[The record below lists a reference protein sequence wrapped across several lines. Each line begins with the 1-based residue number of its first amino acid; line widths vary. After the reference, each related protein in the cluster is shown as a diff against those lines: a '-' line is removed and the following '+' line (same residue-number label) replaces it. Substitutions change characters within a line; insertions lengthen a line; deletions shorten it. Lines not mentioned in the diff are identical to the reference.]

1 MLDLVSASLSVCLV
15 LWVVDV
21 QEAALPLTVSLV
33 HSRYSGWFDGRIKG
47 EMPFAALGTAGNCAP
62 AGNSA
67 NLCSFSSWLVGFLKP
82 LAQQQL
88 QPQDFGISLGYTF
101 PKFADLTYRTHRQ
114 SLSGCPLFAVLT
126 VGHFLVTVCR
136 PLGVLISSSLSI
148 SSEVSFLLWEFF
160 DLLSCF
166 LGPAGGQWLAGV

>member
-1 MLDLVSASLSVCLV
+1 MDA
-15 LWVVDV
+15 
-21 QEAALPLTVSLV
+21 QEAALPLTPYPALLGHWCIVGPQDGLMGG
-33 HSRYSGWFDGRIKG
+33 SRMRC
-47 EMPFAALGTAGNCAP
+47 PLQPQGTAGNCTP

-67 NLCSFSSWLVGFLKP
+67 NLCSSSSWLVGFLKP
-82 LAQQQL
+82 SAQQQL

-114 SLSGCPLFAVLT
+114 SLSGFLLFAVLT

-136 PLGVLISSSLSI
+136 PLGVLISSSFSVSSEI
-148 SSEVSFLLWEFF
+148 SSPLWEFF

-166 LGPAGGQWLAGV
+166 LGPASGQWLAGV